1 MSVKLF
7 GNTGTRFITNDSR
20 RTLFAPTMKRL
31 VAWGGRPT
39 AIRFSDVLKAAAVVG
54 IGTAAAVMIFADAKA
69 DAAVERAEQAAAPT
83 TAVVQTVGISTPPQ
97 SPAVTAAHRQAL
109 TQGSLLKEAAAASG
123 RPTAGIVSVNQTE
136 ALAMGIDAVISSVPG
151 GELAND
157 VTMVMVGSTIMNRVE
172 SGRYPD
178 TVEDV
183 LCQPMQF
190 SCFSETGLKWVG
202 RAAENEGFKQRC
214 MDAAERVLSG
224 ERMLSPHVVY
234 VSSVS
239 QGSVE
244 AQLDGLYFCK

>member
-1 MSVKLF
+1 MSLKLF
-7 GNTGTRFITNDSR
+7 GNTGTRFNTDNGGRMLS
-20 RTLFAPTMKRL
+20 APTMKRL

-39 AIRFSDVLKAAAVVG
+39 AIRFSDVLKAATVVG

-69 DAAVERAEQAAAPT
+69 DAAQGKPAMGVSTEM
-83 TAVVQTVGISTPPQ
+83 AVVQSVGVMNEEGIPPVL
-97 SPAVTAAHRQAL
+97 A
-109 TQGSLLKEAAAASG
+109 GSDIPPLGKGGLSDE
-123 RPTAGIVSVNQTE
+123 TE

-234 VSSVS
+234 VSCGK
-239 QGSVE
+239 QGTVE